1 MKESGYSSLADKIQ
15 CVHAGTGTFRFR
27 GDLGCF
33 SVNKEFFLAFLK
45 HQSEALRLTQARV
58 CFHEKNASLLQVM
71 LVYHSMQHNV
81 RRHLHPD
88 KDEYLQIIKGSVSI
102 RIYGKDQDV
111 VKSISLSTDSE
122 TGSDDFL
129 CFVQRG
135 VLHDVVINE
144 DAYFLEVTTGPF
156 HEHST
161 VSVLD

>member
-1 MKESGYSSLADKIQ
+1 MMTSHSSLADKIQ

-58 CFHEKNASLLQVM
+58 CFHENNASLLQVM
-71 LVYHSMQHNV
+71 LVYHSIQHNV
-81 RRHLHPD
+81 RRHFHPD
-88 KDEYLQIIKGSVSI
+88 KDEYLQIIRGSVSV
-102 RIYGKDQDV
+102 RIYSEDQDCA
-111 VKSISLSTDSE
+111 STITLSADS
-122 TGSDDFL
+122 GHGPDDFL

-135 VLHDVVINE
+135 VFHDVVINE

-156 HEHST
+156 LECST
-161 VSVLD
+161 VLPPN

>member
-1 MKESGYSSLADKIQ
+1 MIESHSSLEDKIQ

-27 GDLGCF
+27 GDLGYF

-45 HQSEALRLTQARV
+45 DQSQALRLTQARV
-58 CFHEKNASLLQVM
+58 CFHESNASLLQLM
-71 LVYHSMQHNV
+71 LVYHSTRHNV

-88 KDEYLQIIKGSVSI
+88 KDEYLQIIRGSMSV
-102 RIYGKDQDV
+102 RFYGEDEDV
-111 VKSISLSTDSE
+111 INSVTLCADSE
-122 TGSDDFL
+122 SCPNDFL

-156 HEHST
+156 HDRST
-161 VSVLD
+161 KSFLD